1 MFCGVFEGNDKI
13 SLEHATSQTRSCRQ
27 SIQLNGNSSVM
38 SCMPKNFNEEVTG
51 IEKETST
58 VAKSL
63 PPFEYEA
70 KKKKSLIV
78 V

>member
-1 MFCGVFEGNDKI
+1 
-13 SLEHATSQTRSCRQ
+13 
-27 SIQLNGNSSVM
+27 M

-78 V
+78 VWYKRETPSKRVSQ